1 MAGLPASIAQ
11 IVRAGLSADRDELH
25 TAMPAEIVAYDPL
38 TETAFVRPMLKHALY
53 TREGERVFESY
64 PEIPFVPVIFPSG
77 GGMTIR
83 LPVAAGDTVLLVFS
97 ESSMAEW
104 RSTGQQSAQED
115 ARRHS
120 LGWPVA
126 IPGLFPDT
134 KVRPPL
140 DAAECAAGGMVIGDE
155 NSPAKMLFGGTIP
168 GIRFGQLAISP
179 IALAV
184 PLMAYVT
191 AITAASTAGAAA
203 DATVA
208 TALSNLLAYISAVAS
223 AAGVLANPGVAA
235 AKTTADTN
243 VPIAVTALGASGT
256 AATAASAAATAAGA
270 AVPSAL
276 VKSL

>member
-25 TAMPAEIVAYDPL
+25 TAMPAEVVAYDPL
-38 TETAFVRPMLKHALY
+38 TETAFVKPLLKHALY
-53 TREGERVFESY
+53 TREGERVFEDY

-83 LPVAAGDTVLLVFS
+83 LPVAAGDTVLLIFS

-104 RSTGQQSAQED
+104 RSTGQASAQED

-120 LGWPVA
+120 LGWPIA

-134 KVRPPL
+134 KIRPSL
-140 DAAECAAGGMVIGDE
+140 DAAECAAGGMVVGDE
-155 NSPAKMLFGGTIP
+155 NSPAKMFVGGTIP
-168 GIRFGQLAISP
+168 GFRFGQLAVSP

-191 AITAASTAGAAA
+191 AAVAAGTAGGASDTAVNSALVAIQAALTALMSVPANSTAAATQVTAAGTAVTAATTATAASTAAAA
-203 DATVA
+203 
-208 TALSNLLAYISAVAS
+208 
-223 AAGVLANPGVAA
+223 AA
-235 AKTTADTN
+235 AA
-243 VPIAVTALGASGT
+243 
-256 AATAASAAATAAGA
+256 AATTAAGA
-270 AVPSAL
+270 VPSTL